1 MGLMDRL
8 KKTFRRAEMS
18 WREPFAFR
26 IRLRGDF
33 PARLLI
39 TVGGWLI
46 GTGLLFVL
54 LWLTQNPTSYFTVSG
69 LGLGLGLC
77 ASCGMV
83 MMRSQVSGTVQL
95 HRDEICRSSVS
106 YEFILMNFTD
116 ERWEFT
122 GIESC
127 TIVPGEVIGQSFAVM
142 ILRGD
147 GFEDLIGIP
156 PKTSARQ
163 VAKFLH
169 DQGVELKK
177 GTRLPESATSPIS
190 NSIGAVLVVVGAAIL
205 AVGLWL
211 SSGAGPVNPNPL
223 REPPAFF
230 RPAPPPVV
238 PANPVII
245 PGKQRPGVVINPVQS
260 TLPSQELTPVIGGA
274 GGFPF
279 KKADIQGRPVLG
291 VRYILS
297 DWAGRKRV
305 SLLTPI
311 FTSSSGET
319 PGTVSAREGYAL
331 GAIHVSVSDFVDGV
345 TLEFMKL
352 QEDGSL
358 DPGDSYKSDP
368 IGTLSANSKMVSG
381 DGRRVVGIH
390 GRGGAVMDAIGL
402 VLLTK

>member
-1 MGLMDRL
+1 M
-8 KKTFRRAEMS
+8 T

-39 TVGGWLI
+39 TAGGWSI

-54 LWLTQNPTSYFTVSG
+54 LWLTQNPTSQLTVFG
-69 LGLGLGLC
+69 LGLIPGLC
-77 ASCGMV
+77 TFCGMV
-83 MMRSQVSGTVQL
+83 MMRSQVSGSVDL
-95 HRDEICRSSVS
+95 FKDEFRRSTVS
-106 YEFILMNFTD
+106 YAFVAIRTID
-116 ERWEFT
+116 ERWELA
-122 GIESC
+122 GIETC
-127 TIVPGEVIGQSFAVM
+127 TIVLGEAIGQSFAVM

-147 GFEDLIGIP
+147 GFENLIGIP
-156 PKTSARQ
+156 RKTSAKQ
-163 VAKFLH
+163 VATFLH

-190 NSIGAVLVVVGAAIL
+190 KSIGAVLVVVGAAIL

-211 SSGAGPVNPNPL
+211 NSGAGPVNPNPL

-230 RPAPPPVV
+230 RPAPPPVI

-245 PGKQRPGVVINPVQS
+245 PGKQRPGVVSPLFLA
-260 TLPSQELTPVIGGA
+260 TLPSQELTSVIGGA
-274 GGFPF
+274 GGLPF

-291 VRYILS
+291 VRYILG

-311 FTSSSGET
+311 FARTSGET
-319 PGTVSAREGYAL
+319 PSTVSAREGYAL

-368 IGTLSANSKMVSG
+368 IGTMSANPRMVSG